1 MNIRNNAGLFNS
13 GAWPLYYMVSD
24 KAMSEV
30 VLTIQNYSFV
40 SGFIENNVH
49 QILYKYMIKQFD
61 SKNGHLK
68 TKWQMNDK
76 TNNDIIQKWLR
87 IHEHV

>member
-1 MNIRNNAGLFNS
+1 
-13 GAWPLYYMVSD
+13 MVSD

-68 TKWQMNDK
+68 TK
-76 TNNDIIQKWLR
+76 
-87 IHEHV
+87 